1 MVVKNIIFQNM
12 KMARETPLPPFMAN
26 AISNFHLDYLNLS
39 LPCRKKYVTYYDCI
53 LQNYLLLMTIEN
65 R

>member
-1 MVVKNIIFQNM
+1 
-12 KMARETPLPPFMAN
+12 MARETPLPPFMAN